1 MFKITI
7 PTATLVA
14 ALALAVATPAA
25 AHGPG
30 SQYGGYGMMGQGY
43 GMGPGMMGPGM
54 MGQGYGMG
62 PGYGMGQGYGMGPGM
77 MGPGYGMGPGMMG
90 PGYGMGPGMMGP
102 GTTGPGYGM
111 WGRGN
116 VNLTTDDVRNNLERW
131 LAWQGNPRL
140 KVGEVKEEGDD
151 TIVAEIVTKKGG
163 EVVDRMRIDRST
175 GAMRRI
181 E

>member
-7 PTATLVA
+7 PAATLVG

-30 SQYGGYGMMGQGY
+30 SQYG
-43 GMGPGMMGPGM
+43 
-54 MGQGYGMG
+54 
-62 PGYGMGQGYGMGPGM
+62 GYGMGPGM

-102 GTTGPGYGM
+102 GYGMGPGYRMGPGMMGPGYGMGPGMMGPGMMGPGMMGPGYGM
-111 WGRGN
+111 WGRGDA
-116 VNLTTDDVRNNLERW
+116 NLTTDDVRKNLERW

-140 KVGEVKEEGDD
+140 KVGAIKEDGDD

-175 GAMRRI
+175 GAMQRI

>member
-14 ALALAVATPAA
+14 ALALAVAMPAA

-30 SQYGGYGMMGQGY
+30 NQYGGYGMMGQQGY

-54 MGQGYGMG
+54 
-62 PGYGMGQGYGMGPGM
+62 MGQGYGMGPGM

-90 PGYGMGPGMMGP
+90 PGMMGPGYGMGPGMMGP
-102 GTTGPGYGM
+102 GMMGPGYGM
-111 WGRGN
+111 WGRGDA
-116 VNLTTDDVRNNLERW
+116 NLTTDDVRKNLERW

-151 TIVAEIVTKKGG
+151 TIVAEIVTKKGD